1 MHRIEG
7 DQYSQHF
14 HKCGRQKAGVKKILM
29 SILVN
34 RHDTEKHI
42 FVFLNSVKSAG
53 GTQVRLLKVALGLEG
68 GSNLLRMKILT
79 CLQSGGVRDHA
90 CFPSS

>member
-1 MHRIEG
+1 MSFEHILAVVASAADGALERSI
-7 DQYSQHF
+7 
-14 HKCGRQKAGVKKILM
+14 VKKNLM

-42 FVFLNSVKSAG
+42 FAFLNSVKSAG
-53 GTQVRLLKVALGLEG
+53 NAQIRLLKVALGLEG
-68 GSNLLRMKILT
+68 GLNLKILT
-79 CLQSGGVRDHA
+79 YLQSGGARDHA